1 MLVLRAIDF
10 WILDGCWEGGRIVCV
25 IRGCWFSLVF
35 FGFGGF
41 GLIAGVDLFIL
52 KISPIVLIVSYGSIP
67 RYSGYSEKF

>member
-1 MLVLRAIDF
+1 M
-10 WILDGCWEGGRIVCV
+10 CV